1 MNREDRKKQAAFV
14 ALLATINVFLFIY
27 LIATNNVSDWYEF
40 LILPLGLFLSEYNI
54 IAFFVR
60 LPMGMRNLGAKKD
73 DHLARILILV
83 ASIFILSWF
92 SYDIVQML

>member
-40 LILPLGLFLSEYNI
+40 LHFI
-54 IAFFVR
+54 
-60 LPMGMRNLGAKKD
+60 
-73 DHLARILILV
+73 ILILFI
-83 ASIFILSWF
+83 ASVLYHKKTS
-92 SYDIVQML
+92 LR